1 VKPSFNEAAANTV
14 TVPEIFDAED
24 AEDADVLGELEDLSE
39 DEEEQALTASST
51 AVPPTA
57 NCRVRLRAE
66 RIITGSLPLCRA
78 QSRGFTVFPRPRWST

>member
-14 TVPEIFDAED
+14 TVPEIFD